1 MDLIGI
7 GIVATFLSMLVISA
21 LAVQVQAPPSEHA
34 CTECPLSGKEATL
47 ALSWNTAAHR
57 LAIDSCDQKPLAGSR
72 CHETCM
78 DDLRASYPK
87 SPRSTVIG

>member
-21 LAVQVQAPPSEHA
+21 LAVQVQSPPSEHA
-34 CTECPLSGKEATL
+34 CTGCPVSGKEA
-47 ALSWNTAAHR
+47 AVSLSWDTAKHR
-57 LAIDSCDQKPLAGSR
+57 LAIDSCDQKPSAGSR

-87 SPRSTVIG
+87 SARSTVIG